1 MCTNLI
7 IHRGEYA
14 CPLCRQLANSVLPLS
29 PELGDCS
36 TLVRSRTTCMSSIAT
51 EISALLS
58 ENPPAG
64 RPPTLPIQEAMSR
77 AMEDMAKIT
86 DGPLRFYHN
95 FGSPPTPECLVIF
108 VSSIVRTNLE
118 IDVIMRGDSL
128 CTQAEDAAAASTS
141 ATLPKR
147 SCLGK
152 HSNQT
157 IMIIHC
163 C

>member
-1 MCTNLI
+1 
-7 IHRGEYA
+7 
-14 CPLCRQLANSVLPLS
+14 
-29 PELGDCS
+29 
-36 TLVRSRTTCMSSIAT
+36 MSSIAT

-118 IDVIMRGDSL
+118 IDVIMRGDTL
-128 CTQAEDAAAASTS
+128 CTHAEDAAAASTS

-147 SCLGK
+147 SCLG
-152 HSNQT
+152 N
-157 IMIIHC
+157 
-163 C
+163 